1 MKKEN
6 LIEILNIEGNAVAV
20 ERIDE
25 KNFKVNLTQL
35 GQPYG
40 RKKRPVY
47 WLESK
52 STKEYLLYRQWKKE
66 QNEQRR
72 NSALALEQ
80 HQSRNSCFAQEQHQG
95 KNSDLALEQNQR
107 RNSDHGDNSWEDFRG
122 RNSDH
127 GKLDPTYGGQI
138 IVKQGGNP
146 YEQGTWCT
154 DYHIALDYVAWLDPK
169 RKDAIYD
176 VFLAFMY
183 GQLVAAENTP
193 IAGVAPIQYM
203 NSVYYPYNE
212 LLKAFGMSTISGSV
226 WKRKR
231 VYPREFL
238 KIGNTNFVSRQLA
251 KILYDQHKLNLA
263 IENAKQQQF
272 SIEFKED

>member
-1 MKKEN
+1 MKNQN

-40 RKKRPVY
+40 QSKRPKY

-52 STKEYLLYRQWKKE
+52 STKEYLLYRQWEKE
-66 QNEQRR
+66 QNEQGK
-72 NSALALEQ
+72 
-80 HQSRNSCFAQEQHQG
+80 NSCFAQEESRG
-95 KNSDLALEQNQR
+95 KNSC
-107 RNSDHGDNSWEDFRG
+107 HGDNSWEDFRG
-122 RNSDH
+122 RNSAH
-127 GKLDPTYGGQI
+127 GDFDPTYGGQI

-176 VFLAFMY
+176 VFLAYMY
-183 GQLVAAENTP
+183 GQLVPAENTP

-212 LLKAFGMSTISGSV
+212 LLKAFGMSTISGAV

-231 VYPREFL
+231 LYPREFI
-238 KIGNTNFVSRQLA
+238 KIGNTNFVSVQLS
-251 KILYDQHKLNLA
+251 KILYDQYKLNLA
-263 IENAKQQQF
+263 IQNARQQQC